1 MKIHCI
7 KHVEFEGP
15 GAIADWARDKG
26 HEMVFIK
33 AYLDQEFP
41 DPETCGFVVVMGGP
55 MNVYEDEKYPWL
67 KAERKFLAGAVAAG
81 ARILGVCLGAQ
92 LLSVVLGGKVT
103 RNAHP
108 EIGFFPVQMT
118 EAAAKCPLVRPMPE
132 VLPAL
137 HWHGDTF
144 SIPEGALRVAQS
156 LLCAN
161 QGFVYRD
168 RVVALQFH
176 LEATADTLA
185 ALVSQCAD
193 EIAVPSA
200 SVQSAEDMLARA
212 DQLAEMQTVLFGLLD
227 RLEAAGSADQ

>member
-7 KHVEFEGP
+7 KHVDFEGP

-26 HEMVFIK
+26 HELVFIK

-41 DPETCGFVVVMGGP
+41 DPEACSFVVVMGGP
-55 MNVYEDEKYPWL
+55 MNVYEEEQYPWL
-67 KAERKFLAGAVAAG
+67 KAERKFLAAAVAAG
-81 ARILGVCLGAQ
+81 ARVIGICLGAQ

-103 RNAHP
+103 RNAHK

-118 EAAAKCPLVRPMPE
+118 DGAAGCALFKPMPR

-144 SIPEGALRVAQS
+144 SIPEGAVRVAQS
-156 LLCAN
+156 LRCAN
-161 QGFVYRD
+161 QAFVYQD

-176 LEATADTLA
+176 LEATAATLA
-185 ALVSQCAD
+185 ELIRNCAD
-193 EIAVPSA
+193 EIATPSA
-200 SVQSAEDMLARA
+200 SVQTAEDMLARSGELA
-212 DQLAEMQTVLFGLLD
+212 DMQTALFGLLD
-227 RLEAAGSADQ
+227 RLEAAGS